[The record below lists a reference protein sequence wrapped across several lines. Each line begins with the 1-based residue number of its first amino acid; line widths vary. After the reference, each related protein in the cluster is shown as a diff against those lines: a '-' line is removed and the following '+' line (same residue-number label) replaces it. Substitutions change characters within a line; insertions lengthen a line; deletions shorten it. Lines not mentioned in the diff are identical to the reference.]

1 MIKNVTEWLKIQRK
15 SSKIERKWQQKLTT
29 MIKSRTEMTKNPSG
43 NDQTP
48 SDRLSLILGPSRDL
62 PRPIFLDFGPQLGGF
77 WIPTWWILRPNDAF
91 VSAVAELAE
100 GSWLYEYLNIFIY
113 IYIFYSF
120 IYHTIP
126 YHEGKNHPCADG
138 KRIQKVL
145 KQMIL
150 PGNFWPDVLPT
161 GEDKEEHRVLKKYGG
176 AHTPTNARRAHLW
189 WARQRL
195 QNDLKPYLCW
205 L

>member
-1 MIKNVTEWLKIQRK
+1 
-15 SSKIERKWQQKLTT
+15 

-113 IYIFYSF
+113 IYIIHLY
-120 IYHTIP
+120 TIP
-126 YHEGKNHPCADG
+126 YHTMRGKIIP
-138 KRIQKVL
+138 VL
-145 KQMIL
+145 TE
-150 PGNFWPDVLPT
+150 NEF
-161 GEDKEEHRVLKKYGG
+161 KKFL
-176 AHTPTNARRAHLW
+176 N
-189 WARQRL
+189 
-195 QNDLKPYLCW
+195 K
-205 L
+205 